1 MIALLIL
8 ATAATCSSATTQT
21 DMNACAAMD
30 AHVADGRIN
39 RQWSATYGVM
49 KKRDASDTSRGG
61 GPGYAPAL
69 LAAQRAWLQYRDR
82 QCVVEGLE
90 VSGGSMQPMVIANCR
105 ARMTDAR
112 TKQLAGLV
120 KSK

>member
-8 ATAATCSSATTQT
+8 AAAATCANAITQV
-21 DMNACAAMD
+21 DMNACAAME

-39 RQWSATYGVM
+39 RQWTVTYVVM
-49 KKRDASDTSRGG
+49 KRRDSTDTSRGG

-69 LAAQRAWLQYRDR
+69 LAAQRTWLQFRDR

-90 VSGGSMQPMVIANCR
+90 YSGGSMQSMVIANCR
-105 ARMTDAR
+105 ARMTEAR
-112 TKQLAGLV
+112 TKQLAKLV
-120 KSK
+120 ESK